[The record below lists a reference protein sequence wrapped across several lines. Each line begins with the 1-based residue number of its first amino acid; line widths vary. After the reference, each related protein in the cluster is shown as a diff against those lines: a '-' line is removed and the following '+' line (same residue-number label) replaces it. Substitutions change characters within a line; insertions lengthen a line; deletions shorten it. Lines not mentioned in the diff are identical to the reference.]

1 MRYTLKIFVGN
12 RFGIFNYATKSLGV
26 GYVDVDWFSTEPVY
40 SEDRF
45 FGEGVLKTYTKE
57 DLTLT
62 SLSMPSDGITVLTGS
77 SSALN
82 ITATYQS
89 GLTQN
94 VSSSCTYNIANP
106 SIATIVGGRV
116 VSQMEGSTEVT
127 ATYTDINGT
136 TQSVTFTVT
145 VSTFPLTADAFN
157 PSIYGSGKFTEKTG
171 ALQTSQYGFGG
182 WEYGSGLDLS
192 AYNYIVVKL
201 RRSASCN
208 PSFRIFDNTSYWS
221 TPYMADMGT
230 SKQAVVDLHNMKKS
244 DGSLADPS
252 HIYIVGF
259 WTTGSSAVYI
269 SEVYLSN
276 DGTTPL
282 AILDP
287 VSQSLVKSIEYF
299 SLDGRRITQPAPNS
313 IVIVRKTLMDGSI
326 SSDKVLVKEE

>member
-1 MRYTLKIFVGN
+1 MTMRYTLKIFVGN

-94 VSSSCTYNIANP
+94 VSSSCTYSIANP

-192 AYNYIVVKL
+192 AYNYIVV
-201 RRSASCN
+201 
-208 PSFRIFDNTSYWS
+208 
-221 TPYMADMGT
+221 
-230 SKQAVVDLHNMKKS
+230 
-244 DGSLADPS
+244 
-252 HIYIVGF
+252 
-259 WTTGSSAVYI
+259 
-269 SEVYLSN
+269 
-276 DGTTPL
+276 
-282 AILDP
+282 
-287 VSQSLVKSIEYF
+287 
-299 SLDGRRITQPAPNS
+299 
-313 IVIVRKTLMDGSI
+313 
-326 SSDKVLVKEE
+326 